1 VSYPSLFPTILL
13 SFAGKNYSEV
23 GNPAHDNY
31 IVYSSDV
38 LSNPLLTILIFQ
50 VKSLPPL
57 HIYVIDKALD
67 GKYL

>member
-1 VSYPSLFPTILL
+1 M
-13 SFAGKNYSEV
+13 GKNSSV
-23 GNPAHDNY
+23 AGNSAHDNY

>member
-1 VSYPSLFPTILL
+1 MSRPSLFPTILL
-13 SFAGKNYSEV
+13 SFVAKNSSVV
-23 GNPAHDNY
+23 GNSAHDNY

-67 GKYL
+67 GK